1 MKGQLDG
8 REELLREMVE
18 NYPDATLKEYC
29 EYWGITYNQWVSITT
44 MCRALQKQELS
55 RKKRHYAA
63 AKEKQ
68 NESSI

>member
-18 NYPDATLKEYC
+18 NYPDATLEEYC

-63 AKEKQ
+63 AKE
-68 NESSI
+68 